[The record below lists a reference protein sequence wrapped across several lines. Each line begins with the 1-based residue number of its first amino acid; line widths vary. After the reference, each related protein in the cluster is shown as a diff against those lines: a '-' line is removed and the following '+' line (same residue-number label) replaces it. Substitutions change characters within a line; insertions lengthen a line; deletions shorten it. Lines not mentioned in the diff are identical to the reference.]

1 MGEKIIKKDTA
12 EPKKMSDPTPI
23 FKPASEENL
32 DKRMEERIKNIIP
45 VDQDAMILSDKMNEY
60 ISDMSDKLEMMRSKH
75 GLTEDWDCICDQE
88 ALEEAGEDR
97 ERVEIPWTTGFV
109 NQFCLRC
116 GGYLEWVG

>member
-1 MGEKIIKKDTA
+1 
-12 EPKKMSDPTPI
+12 MSDPTPI

-60 ISDMSDKLEMMRSKH
+60 ISDMSAKLEMMRSKH
-75 GLTEDWDCICDQE
+75 LTEDWNCICDAD

-97 ERVEIPWTTGFV
+97 ERVGIPWTTEYV
-109 NQFCLRC
+109 SQFCLRC